1 MRILDSAFQGGVLTQ
16 LMISVAALAMPGT
29 ALAQDATNQNGPEE
43 AQAGEAGDI
52 VVTGSR
58 IVRRDYVSDS
68 PITTVSQ
75 EFIKNTG
82 QLTLDKSLSQLPQFG
97 LGENATQTGYNTSGQ
112 ASLNLRGLGTFRN
125 LVLLDGRRLQPSN
138 IQQVV
143 DLNTIP
149 SALIENVEVITGG
162 ASAVYGSDAIAGV
175 VNVKT
180 KQKFEGFQ
188 LDGQYGLSSHG
199 DGAVADLTATAGVNF
214 ASGRGNITVSGSYSH
229 RDTIGYQSRSFFRAN
244 QGGTDLRLP
253 TGVYAPGANAPSQA
267 AVDALFGQYGV
278 AAGSVVRGS
287 GLSFNADGTLFSAS
301 NGVFNLRGDQ
311 GGLLYSTGRQVNNL
325 NVFLTLQA
333 PLERYS
339 AFGRAS
345 FDLTD
350 DITAFA
356 QGNYAQYD
364 TFSVAEGGNT
374 SLSIPITNPFI
385 PAALRPLLA
394 SRATPNANV
403 ALEKRFYEAG
413 PRVTERNLE
422 TYQILAGLR
431 GKFHALDGSWEIYG
445 SSGRTNIHERSP
457 GSVLKSSLAALIT
470 APDGGNSLCAGGYN
484 PFGVNALSAEC
495 KAYLVAA
502 PVRDVILKQDA
513 IEATLQGRLFTLPGG
528 EARFATGVGYR
539 RNSYENRPDAI
550 LSAGNVVGVPFTRA
564 SEGSS
569 NVKEAYAEFL
579 LPLLSDLPLINSL
592 ELSLGYRYSDYNLA
606 GGVHTYKADG
616 NWEPFEAVHI
626 RGGYARAVRAPSVGE
641 LFAAPSGS
649 TPSIGRPEN
658 GQGDPCNVAN
668 PARTGSNAAAV
679 RAICISQGVPLALID
694 SYASLQND
702 SDATSVGNRDLKPE
716 VADTYTIGATFSPRL
731 SSPWFSNLALSVD
744 YYDIRV
750 KGAIGVVSSLL
761 SVQKCFNSDGSN
773 PTLAADN
780 FFCSNITRDPA
791 TGRITNVL
799 QPTQN
804 LGGYKT
810 RGIDFQA
817 DWRIG
822 LDAVGLS
829 PEASINLNAV
839 VTYLDSFKVQTTPG
853 GRYADYAGTVGG
865 TSTSQPG
872 SLPKWKSVT
881 TLSYRGEALT
891 LGGRWRYLGAMEAAA
906 RATNPLATTPGVP
919 SYSLFDAFAEVR
931 VSEGYTLRGGINNL
945 TNKQPLI
952 VNGLAGSTEASTY
965 DVIGRSFYLAFSAKF

>member
-1 MRILDSAFQGGVLTQ
+1 MATPQTALKTIIMTQ
-16 LMISVAALAMPGT
+16 LMVSVATVTMIET
-29 ALAQDATNQNGPEE
+29 ASAQEITRTDAAE
-43 AQAGEAGDI
+43 ASEDGGSGDI

-58 IVRRDYVSDS
+58 IARRDFVSDS
-68 PITTVSQ
+68 PITTIGQ
-75 EFIKNTG
+75 DAIRQTG
-82 QLTLDKSLSQLPQFG
+82 QLTLDKSISQLPQFG

-149 SALIENVEVITGG
+149 TALIDSVEVITGG
-162 ASAVYGSDAIAGV
+162 ASAVYGSDAVAGV

-180 KQKFEGFQ
+180 KQNFSGLQ
-188 LDGQYGLSSHG
+188 LDAQYGLSSRG
-199 DGAVADLTATAGVNF
+199 DGATFDITATAGANF
-214 ASGRGNITVSGSYSH
+214 AGGRGNIVVSGSYSH
-229 RDTIGYQSRSFFRAN
+229 RDTIDYQSRSFFQRN

-253 TGVYAPGANAPSQA
+253 TGVYAPGANTPSQA
-267 AVDALFGQYGV
+267 ALDALFSSYGV
-278 AAGSVVRGS
+278 AAGSVARNS
-287 GLSFNADGTLFSAS
+287 GLSFNADGSIFSAS
-301 NGVFNLRGDQ
+301 NGVHNYQGSQ

-339 AFGRAS
+339 GFARTTFE
-345 FDLTD
+345 LTD

-356 QGNYAQYD
+356 QFNYSKYD
-364 TFSVAEGGNT
+364 TKSIAEAGNT

-394 SRATPNANV
+394 SRAVPDANV
-403 ALEKRFYEAG
+403 TLEKRFYEAG
-413 PRVTERNLE
+413 PRVTERELE
-422 TYQILAGLR
+422 VWQGLV
-431 GKFHALDGSWEIYG
+431 GLKGNVEAIDGSWEIYG
-445 SSGRTNIHERSP
+445 SSGRTNIRERSP
-457 GSVLKSSLAALIT
+457 GSVLKSSLAALIAT
-470 APDGGNSLCAGGYN
+470 PDGGASLCAGGYN
-484 PFGVNALSAEC
+484 PFGINALSPEC
-495 KAYLVAA
+495 TAYLVAA
-502 PVRDVILKQDA
+502 PERSVVLKQDA
-513 IEATLQGRLFTLPGG
+513 VEANLQGRLFDLPGG
-528 EARFATGVGYR
+528 EARFAAGAAYR
-539 RNSYENRPDAI
+539 SNSYENRPDAI
-550 LSAGNVVGVPFTRA
+550 LSAGDVVGVPFTRA

-569 NVKEAYAEFL
+569 NVKEGYVELL
-579 LPLLSDLPLINSL
+579 LPLLADIPLIRKF

-616 NWEPFEAVHI
+616 NWQPFEAVHI

-641 LFAAPSGS
+641 LFVAPSGS
-649 TPSIGRPEN
+649 TPSLGQPAN
-658 GQGDPCNVAN
+658 GQGDYCASVN
-668 PARTGSNAAAV
+668 PARSGPNAAQV
-679 RAICISQGVPLALID
+679 RALCLAQGVPAALID
-694 SYASLQND
+694 NFINLQND

-716 VADTYTIGATFSPRL
+716 VADTYTIGATFNPRF
-731 SSPWFSNLALSVD
+731 SSPWLSNLALSVD

-761 SVQKCFNSDGSN
+761 SVQKCFNIDGSN
-773 PTLAADN
+773 PTYAADN

-791 TGRITNVL
+791 TGRISNVL

-810 RGIDFQA
+810 RGIDFQL

-822 LDAVGLS
+822 LDAIGLS
-829 PEASINLNAV
+829 PSASLNLNSV

-853 GRYADYAGTVGG
+853 GTYADYAGTVGG

-881 TLSYRGEALT
+881 TLSYRDDGVT
-891 LGGRWRYLGAMEAAA
+891 LGARWRYLDKMKAAS
-906 RATNPLATTPGVP
+906 RATNPAATTPGVP
-919 SYSLFDAFAEVR
+919 SYSLFDVFAEAR
-931 VSEGYTLRGGINNL
+931 IGADYTLRAGVNNL
-945 TNKQPLI
+945 TDKEPLI
-952 VNGLAGSTEASTY
+952 VGGVIGSTEASTY
-965 DVIGRSFYLAFSAKF
+965 DVIGRSFFIAATAKF